1 MNLAF
6 GIAFLW
12 LGAAAFYVAS
22 HGLVASSPWGVF
34 AALLEKIRESSATPA
49 AQ

>member
-12 LGAAAFYVAS
+12 MGAAAMYVAS
-22 HGLVASSPWGVF
+22 HGLGATSPWLAF
-34 AALLEKIRESSATPA
+34 AALLEKIRESGTAGA
-49 AQ
+49 GA